1 MAESFQNIE
10 ERYVDYVDVSD
21 EEMSVGNSVEAEDEL
36 NISWTSS
43 EADDTDISSSNKDT
57 EEVIF
62 PTTISAEDKKKW
74 FKQPQEHV
82 RIVDKFVDIQADKRQ
97 LKYPIVS
104 WEYDASRNIFII
116 KRQRGFPQFIE
127 RIDKFKSLP

>member
-1 MAESFQNIE
+1 MDKSFQNIE
-10 ERYVDYVDVSD
+10 ARSVDYVDVSD
-21 EEMSVGNSVEAEDEL
+21 EEMSIGKSVEAEDEL

-43 EADDTDISSSNKDT
+43 EADEKADDTDISSSNKDI
-57 EEVIF
+57 EEVII

-74 FKQPQEHV
+74 FKQPQDHV

-97 LKYPIVS
+97 MKYPIVS

-127 RIDKFKSLP
+127 